1 MNKIVI
7 LTNEFFF
14 FFFWDYDQWIKTVI
28 TREVLQK
35 NIRLWI
41 KMGIN

>member
-7 LTNEFFF
+7 LTNDFFF
-14 FFFWDYDQWIKTVI
+14 FGDYDQWIKTII